1 MTHTLADR
9 DSGLRWRSG
18 SGHTRLVDDQ
28 GYPTLHTYGPDDNLT
43 GTDRLDDEDV
53 RTLMLALATG
63 RTQFFAVRA
72 AQLVTEGGDPYPLSI
87 PEPEMGS
94 KPRVQ
99 CAQCGRTIRD
109 PWPWWE
115 FDTGEASLLGPVCY
129 ARRQEAREQAAG
141 RGDQLA
147 LTDDQGGEATR
158 A

>member
-63 RTQFFAVRA
+63 RTQFFAVA
-72 AQLVTEGGDPYPLSI
+72 AAHIVTDSTDPYPLFT
-87 PEPEMGS
+87 PETDMGS
-94 KPRVQ
+94 RPVVQ
-99 CAQCGRTIRD
+99 CQEYGCGRTIRD
-109 PWPWWE
+109 PWPWWD
-115 FDTGEASLLGPVCY
+115 FDTGEAILLGPVCY
-129 ARRQEAREQAAG
+129 ARRQEARELAAG

-147 LTDDQGGEATR
+147 LTDDEESGNG
-158 A
+158 